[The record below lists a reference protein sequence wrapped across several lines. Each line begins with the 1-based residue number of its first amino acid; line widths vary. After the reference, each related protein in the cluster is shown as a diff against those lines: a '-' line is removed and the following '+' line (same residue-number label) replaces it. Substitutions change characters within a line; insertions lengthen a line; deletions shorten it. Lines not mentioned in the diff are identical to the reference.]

1 MLTTHRT
8 DSQETHR
15 GECGSCGSSDGN
27 VHYNDGHAYCYVC
40 ETYTPPDRRDNV
52 VTPIPTAQNKDMSL
66 SRGQFSAID
75 DRGISMEAAKAYGIT
90 TKEGKHI
97 YPYYDDDG
105 NHIANKVRYVATKD
119 FHAEGRL
126 SQATLFGQQLF
137 RKGGKIITITEG
149 ELDAVSVYQMTGNK
163 WPCVSIRRGA
173 GSAVKDAKAQ
183 FEFLDSYDTIVIC
196 FDNDDVGREA
206 AVSLAQIFEPN
217 KCKIVNLKAKDASE
231 YLKAGKTAEFVQR
244 WWEA

>member
-1 MLTTHRT
+1 MASRPRMVASTRITMMMATT
-8 DSQETHR
+8 
-15 GECGSCGSSDGN
+15 
-27 VHYNDGHAYCYVC
+27 
-40 ETYTPPDRRDNV
+40 
-52 VTPIPTAQNKDMSL
+52 
-66 SRGQFSAID
+66 
-75 DRGISMEAAKAYGIT
+75 
-90 TKEGKHI
+90 
-97 YPYYDDDG
+97 
-105 NHIANKVRYVATKD
+105 IANKVRHVATKD

-137 RKGGKIITITEG
+137 RKGGKIITVTEG

-206 AVSLAQIFEPN
+206 AVSLAQIFEQTS
-217 KCKIVNLKAKDASE
+217 IVVKANHNRIIAVQELKLCLRILDSRPSLIA
-231 YLKAGKTAEFVQR
+231 
-244 WWEA
+244 